1 MSATQKI
8 TGWWVSLLVL
18 LACAPALAEQGHVD
32 LLGPVAPF
40 LDDSAVVVAR
50 LDVPAINLNAIQA
63 WGLRLL
69 QQSGAPPKEIADAV
83 AQVPEEF
90 GKAQKWLDDFQAAG
104 GREIFFVGYVQP
116 GQETEVSLLIVRLEK
131 NADAKMLV
139 GLIRQTGVFD
149 IAEDEALEGP
159 VRSSTTAPT
168 TEAAAT
174 QAAEDNQAHAR
185 LVGGTLVFGQ
195 FKDFEK
201 LKRLKPVA
209 RPEFDKA
216 LAATDS
222 PTLCAAVVFNP
233 SLLKQLDNPN
243 VMWFGPLSKEKLSKL
258 RWAALGVR
266 PPPQPFLHLQFQAS
280 DANAAKDIR
289 NELDKQLKQLGQM
302 GMGPVVAQLTAMLL
316 PRQQEDR
323 LVLALDG
330 KQLDQMVIAY
340 YRSMR
345 VEVPAP
351 VPPASQPAE
360 VLEPVPPQPK

>member
-1 MSATQKI
+1 MTAVRKI
-8 TGWWVSLLVL
+8 VRWQASLLVL
-18 LACAPALAEQGHVD
+18 LACAPALAEQGHTD

-90 GKAQKWLDDFQAAG
+90 GKAQKWLDDFQVAG
-104 GREIFFVGYVQP
+104 GRDVFFVGYAQP
-116 GQETEVSLLIVRLEK
+116 GQDTEVSLLIVRLDR
-131 NADAKMLV
+131 NADPKTLV
-139 GLIRQTGVFD
+139 ALVRQTGLFD
-149 IAEDEALEGP
+149 IAEEEALEGP
-159 VRSSTTAPT
+159 VRSPTTAAT
-168 TEAAAT
+168 TEPAAT
-174 QAAEDNQAHAR
+174 QAAEENQAHAR
-185 LVGGTLVFGQ
+185 LIRGTLVFGQ

-201 LKRLKPVA
+201 LKHLKPAA

-216 LAATDS
+216 FAATDS
-222 PTLCAAVVFNP
+222 PTLCAAVVFNA
-233 SLLKQLDNPN
+233 SLVKQLDNPN
-243 VMWFGPLSKEKLSKL
+243 VIWFGPLSKEKLSKL
-258 RWAALGVR
+258 RWVALGLR

-302 GMGPVVAQLTAMLL
+302 GMGPAVAQLAAMLL
-316 PRQQEDR
+316 PRQQDDR

-330 KQLDQMVIAY
+330 KQLDRMVITY

-345 VEVPAP
+345 VEAPAP
-351 VPPASQPAE
+351 LPPATQPAD
-360 VLEPVPPQPK
+360 VVEPVPPQPK

>member
-1 MSATQKI
+1 MWTQRTI
-8 TGWWVSLLVL
+8 AGWQVSLLVL
-18 LACAPALAEQGHVD
+18 LTCAPAVAEQGD
-32 LLGPVAPF
+32 KSLLGPVASF
-40 LDDSAVVVAR
+40 LDDSTVVVVR

-69 QQSGAPPKEIADAV
+69 QQSGAPPKEIADAI

-90 GKAQKWLDDFQAAG
+90 GKAQKWLDDFQSAG
-104 GREIFFVGYVQP
+104 GREVLFVGYAQP
-116 GQETEVSLLIVRLEK
+116 GQDTELSLLIVRLDR
-131 NADAKMLV
+131 NADPRTLV
-139 GLIRQTGVFD
+139 ALVRQVGFFD
-149 IAEDEALEGP
+149 IAEDDALEGP
-159 VRSSTTAPT
+159 VRAPTTAPT
-168 TEAAAT
+168 TEPAAT
-174 QAAEDNQAHAR
+174 QAAEENQAHAR
-185 LVGGTLVFGQ
+185 LVHGTLVFGQ

-201 LKRLKPVA
+201 LKHLKPVA

-222 PTLCAAVVFNP
+222 ATLCAAVVFNA

-243 VMWFGPLSKEKLSKL
+243 VIWFGPLPKEQLSKL
-258 RWAALGVR
+258 RWVALGVR

-280 DANAAKDIR
+280 DAIAAKDIR

-316 PRQQEDR
+316 PRQQDDR

-330 KQLDQMVIAY
+330 KQLDRMVITY

-345 VEVPAP
+345 VEAAAP
-351 VPPASQPAE
+351 VAPASQPAE